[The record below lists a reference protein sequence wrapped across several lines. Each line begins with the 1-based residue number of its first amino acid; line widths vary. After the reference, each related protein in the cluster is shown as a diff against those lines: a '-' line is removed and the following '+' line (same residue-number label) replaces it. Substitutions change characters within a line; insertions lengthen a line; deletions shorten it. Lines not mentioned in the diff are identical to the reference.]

1 MVILNSKLLSFS
13 TLLFLLLKMVLWQIL
28 MDMNCLPYVVSF
40 PDCYL
45 HMSNV
50 LASDDLRTND
60 SKTNRQEE
68 ARLEGK
74 QNPNQRAEIPADSRE

>member
-1 MVILNSKLLSFS
+1 
-13 TLLFLLLKMVLWQIL
+13 
-28 MDMNCLPYVVSF
+28 
-40 PDCYL
+40 
-45 HMSNV
+45 MSNV

-74 QNPNQRAEIPADSRE
+74 KNPNQRAEIPADSLSTGD

>member
-1 MVILNSKLLSFS
+1 
-13 TLLFLLLKMVLWQIL
+13 

-50 LASDDLRTND
+50 LGSVDLHTND
-60 SKTNRQEE
+60 NKTNRQGE
-68 ARLEGK
+68 ARLQGK
-74 QNPNQRAEIPADSRE
+74 QNPNQRTEIPADSLFTGECAVYMLSLKTND

>member
-1 MVILNSKLLSFS
+1 
-13 TLLFLLLKMVLWQIL
+13 

-50 LASDDLRTND
+50 LGSDDLHTND
-60 SKTNRQEE
+60 NKTNRQGE
-68 ARLEGK
+68 ARLQGK
-74 QNPNQRAEIPADSRE
+74 QNPNQRTEISADSPSTGDCTVYVLSLKTGD

>member
-1 MVILNSKLLSFS
+1 
-13 TLLFLLLKMVLWQIL
+13 

-50 LASDDLRTND
+50 LGSDDLHTND
-60 SKTNRQEE
+60 NKTNRQGE
-68 ARLEGK
+68 ARLQGK
-74 QNPNQRAEIPADSRE
+74 QNLYQRTEIPADSLSAGDCAVYRLSLKNSDSF

>member
-1 MVILNSKLLSFS
+1 
-13 TLLFLLLKMVLWQIL
+13 

-74 QNPNQRAEIPADSRE
+74 QNPNQRAEIPADSLSTGDWMVYMLSLKHSDELLLPGILAY

>member
-1 MVILNSKLLSFS
+1 
-13 TLLFLLLKMVLWQIL
+13 

-50 LASDDLRTND
+50 LGSDDLHTND
-60 SKTNRQEE
+60 NKTNRQGE
-68 ARLEGK
+68 ARLQGK
-74 QNPNQRAEIPADSRE
+74 QNPSQGTEIPAGSLSAGDCTVYMLSLKTSD